1 MSAPPLPPPAP
12 VLLLLSAPS
21 GGGKTTVSRELLA
34 RVPGLTRV
42 ITCTTRPPRPG
53 EQDGVD
59 YHFLTSEAFERQ
71 VAAGE
76 FLEHAVVYGHR
87 YGTRRAEALALLD
100 RGRDVLLNV
109 DVQGAD
115 NLRALTARD
124 PRLRAALVTV
134 FLTPP
139 SIEILAERLRRR
151 AQDPP
156 EVIERRLAEAR
167 REIATWPR
175 FDYLVLSETVEAD
188 VRRVQAIL
196 EVEKLRTTRRRAGP
210 GAAASPG

>member
-59 YHFLTSEAFERQ
+59 YHFLSPEAFDCQ
-71 VAAGE
+71 LAAGA

-87 YGTRRAEALALLD
+87 YGTRRADTLALLD
-100 RGRDVLLNV
+100 RGCDVLLNV

-115 NLRALTARD
+115 HLRALAEHD
-124 PRLRAALVTV
+124 LRLRAALVTV

-139 SIEILAERLRRR
+139 SVEILAERLHRR

-156 EVIERRLAEAR
+156 AVIARRLTEAR

-196 EVEKLRTTRRRAGP
+196 EVEKLRTSRRQTCA
-210 GAAASPG
+210 GAAALAG

>member
-76 FLEHAVVYGHR
+76 FLEHAVVYSHR

-115 NLRALTARD
+115 NLRALAERD

-156 EVIERRLAEAR
+156 AVIERRLAEAR

-196 EVEKLRTTRRRAGP
+196 EVEKLRTTRRRAGA
-210 GAAASPG
+210 GAAA